1 MALNLGANA
10 IGKLYL
16 GSTQINK
23 AYLGTNVL
31 FSSGFNPAS
40 LFGAD
45 DDGWYREA
53 SLATTFTDS
62 ARTTSTTVG
71 NPVGG
76 VTDLSGKGNHGTTD
90 DDAERATLRQAANGS
105 YYYEFDAPNR
115 LAVGLNL
122 ISKRMTIA
130 MAFRPLAQNFVFL
143 RDRDLSNRWVGIGQ
157 TGSTA
162 ALEASNATLN
172 STYYDNVLL
181 TDLTRGGAYTAAQSA
196 KSVVI
201 DFTVSAVS
209 WAEPI
214 IGRQGAS
221 NFLGVGDTFADFAID
236 RELTSTERADLTTY
250 FMSLVP

>member
-1 MALNLGANA
+1 MLAGWHSIGAA
-10 IGKLYL
+10 G
-16 GSTQINK
+16 
-23 AYLGTNVL
+23 
-31 FSSGFNPAS
+31 FSASSAFDPAS
-40 LFGAD
+40 LFGGS

-53 SLATTFTDS
+53 SLATTFTDA

-90 DDAERATLRQAANGS
+90 TDMERTTLRQAANGS
-105 YYYEFDAPNR
+105 YYYEFDATDR

-143 RDRDLSNRWVGIGQ
+143 RDRNDSTRWAGIGQ
-157 TGSTA
+157 SGSTTGLA
-162 ALEASNATLN
+162 ASNATLN

-181 TDLTRGGAYTAAQSA
+181 TDLTRGGSYTAAQSA

-201 DFTVSAVS
+201 DFTVGAVT
-209 WAEPI
+209 WPDPI
-214 IGRQGAS
+214 IGRQNVS
-221 NFLGVGDTFADFAID
+221 TFLGVGDTFADLAID

>member
-1 MALNLGANA
+1 MLAGRHSIGAA
-10 IGKLYL
+10 G
-16 GSTQINK
+16 
-23 AYLGTNVL
+23 
-31 FSSGFNPAS
+31 FSASSAFDPVS
-40 LFGAD
+40 LFGGS

-62 ARTTSTTVG
+62 ARTIPTTVG

-90 DDAERATLRQAANGS
+90 TDAERATLRQAANGN
-105 YYYEFDAPNR
+105 YYYEFDTTDR

-122 ISKRMTIA
+122 ISRRMTIA
-130 MAFRPLAQNFVFL
+130 MAFRPLAQDFLFL
-143 RDRDLSNRWVGIGQ
+143 RDRTNASIWAGIGQ
-157 TGSTA
+157 SGSTTTLTA
-162 ALEASNATLN
+162 NLNTLN

-181 TDLTRGGAYTAAQSA
+181 TDLTRGGSYTAAQSA

-201 DFTVSAVS
+201 DFTAGGLN
-209 WAEPI
+209 WRYPI
-214 IGRQGAS
+214 IGRQVTSGLLS
-221 NFLGVGDTFADFAID
+221 VGDVFADLAID

>member
-1 MALNLGANA
+1 MLAGRHSIGAA
-10 IGKLYL
+10 G
-16 GSTQINK
+16 
-23 AYLGTNVL
+23 
-31 FSSGFNPAS
+31 FSASSAFDPAS
-40 LFGAD
+40 LFGGS

-90 DDAERATLRQAANGS
+90 TDMERTTLRQAANGS
-105 YYYEFDAPNR
+105 YYYEFDATDR

-143 RDRDLSNRWVGIGQ
+143 RDRNDSTRWAGIGQ
-157 TGSTA
+157 SGSTTGLA
-162 ALEASNATLN
+162 ASNATLN

-181 TDLTRGGAYTAAQSA
+181 TDLTRGGSYTAAQSA

-201 DFTVSAVS
+201 DFTVSAVN
-209 WAEPI
+209 WTEPI
-214 IGRQGAS
+214 IGNLNGS
-221 NFLGVGDTFADFAID
+221 GFLGVGDTFADLAID

>member
-1 MALNLGANA
+1 MLAGRHSIGAA
-10 IGKLYL
+10 G
-16 GSTQINK
+16 
-23 AYLGTNVL
+23 
-31 FSSGFNPAS
+31 FSASSAFDPAS
-40 LFGAD
+40 LFGGS

-90 DDAERATLRQAANGS
+90 TDEERTTLRQAANGS
-105 YYYEFDAPNR
+105 YYYEFDTSDR

-122 ISKRMTIA
+122 ISKRMTFA

-143 RDRDLSNRWVGIGQ
+143 RDRTNSNVWAGIGQ
-157 TGSTA
+157 SGSTA
-162 ALEASNATLN
+162 ALIASNATLN

-181 TDLTRGGAYTAAQSA
+181 TDLTRGGSYTAAQSA

-201 DFTVSAVS
+201 DFTVMAVN

-214 IGRQGAS
+214 IGNHGGS
-221 NFLGVGDTFADFAID
+221 NFLGVGDTFADLAID